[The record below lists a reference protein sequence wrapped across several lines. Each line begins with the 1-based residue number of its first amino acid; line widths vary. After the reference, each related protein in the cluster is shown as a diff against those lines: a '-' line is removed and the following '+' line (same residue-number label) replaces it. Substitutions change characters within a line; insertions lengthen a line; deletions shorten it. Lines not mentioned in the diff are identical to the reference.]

1 MKAKKETVLEI
12 AERAF
17 NEAIR
22 NAYPADLISL
32 LYADLAKARRNAAK
46 RR

>member
-12 AERAF
+12 AEKAF

-22 NAYPADLISL
+22 NSYPADIIKI
-32 LYADLAKARRNAAK
+32 LYDDLAKARRNAAK